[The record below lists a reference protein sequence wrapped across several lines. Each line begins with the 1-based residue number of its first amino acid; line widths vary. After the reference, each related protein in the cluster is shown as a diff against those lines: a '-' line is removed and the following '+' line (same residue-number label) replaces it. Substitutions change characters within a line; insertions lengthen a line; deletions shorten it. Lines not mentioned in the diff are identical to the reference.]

1 MKKILILFIITTLLV
16 VGCGNK
22 KEENK
27 DKDTEKKPETDE
39 KEEIVNEAGMLP
51 DKEVNGMKL
60 SNASI
65 SFVDDVSTFVG
76 EIKNTTDKT
85 IELDVFEIVLKDKD
99 GNVVT
104 SIPAYVT
111 DKLEPGESFPVVAT
125 VNMDLTNVY
134 DVEYKF

>member
-1 MKKILILFIITTLLV
+1 MKRLLIMFMITTLLV
-16 VGCGNK
+16 VGCGK
-22 KEENK
+22 KKDE
-27 DKDTEKKPETDE
+27 DKDSNKENETEE

>member
-1 MKKILILFIITTLLV
+1 MKRLLIMFMITTLLV
-16 VGCGNK
+16 VGCGK
-22 KEENK
+22 KKDE
-27 DKDTEKKPETDE
+27 DKDSNKENETEK